1 MIRFLLVLLVLS
13 WPGLTA
19 AQGSTELI
27 EFNGFTEG
35 DVVRDQY
42 MFRGVRLPA
51 DPNGG
56 PYIDDG
62 GLFGF
67 LLDTPPGLLSL
78 SPYAG
83 IGGPGTVHGSVGTYV
98 FNFVDPANPFVGSY
112 TDYVEVV
119 VAFPDAGV
127 TALTAYDSSGNVLG
141 TDTLYLSSSSFF
153 TERLRVY
160 APGIQKATVATPQV
174 EPTIGALVDTL
185 IFDTPAVIPSRTIGI
200 DIRPGSR
207 RNQIRLG
214 DRTTIPVAILS
225 EPGFQPGLLDPAKV
239 LFQKASPV
247 SYGIFDKNHDRA
259 PDLVV
264 YFRVADLQDLTPATA
279 TATLTAVDTDGT
291 PLTGTDAVLVQAG
304 APGPPVP

>member
-1 MIRFLLVLLVLS
+1 MIRFLLVLLVVS

-27 EFNGFTEG
+27 EFNGFIEG
-35 DVVRDQY
+35 DIVRDQY
-42 MFRGVRLPA
+42 ISRGVRFPA

-62 GLFGF
+62 GLFAF

-78 SPYAG
+78 SPYAA

-98 FNFVDPANPFVGSY
+98 FDFVDPTNPFVGSY

-119 VAFPDAGV
+119 VAFPDAGDTV
-127 TALTAYDSSGNVLG
+127 LTAYDSSGNVLG
-141 TDTLYLSSSSFF
+141 ADTLYLSSSSFF

-160 APGIQKATVATPQV
+160 APGIQKATLATPHV
-174 EPTIGALVDTL
+174 DPTIGALVDTL
-185 IFDTPAVIPSRTIGI
+185 IFNTPAVIPSRTIQI

-207 RNQIRLG
+207 RNQVRIG

-225 EPGFQPGLLDPAKV
+225 EHGFQPALLDPTRV

-247 SYGIFDKNHDRA
+247 SYTLFDKNHDRT
-259 PDLVV
+259 PDLIVH
-264 YFRVADLQDLTPATA
+264 FRVADLQDLTPATT
-279 TATLTAVDTDGT
+279 TATLTAIDIDGT
-291 PLTGTDAVLVQAG
+291 PLTGTDAILVRS
-304 APGPPVP
+304 GPPTPQAP